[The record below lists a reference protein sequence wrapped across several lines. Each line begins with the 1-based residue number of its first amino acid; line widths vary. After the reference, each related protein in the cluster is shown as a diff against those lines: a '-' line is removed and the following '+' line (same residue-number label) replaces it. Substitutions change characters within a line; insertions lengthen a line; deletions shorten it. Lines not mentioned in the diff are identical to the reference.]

1 MKKTEFI
8 TGFMFAVVV
17 ITSLLLLTGAISPKT
32 ENYHKRMLV
41 RPEKAS
47 INIACSEDGKLVY
60 IADGARVLR
69 STDGGEN
76 WQVIITSDSDERKR

>member
-8 TGFMFAVVV
+8 TVLMVAMVI
-17 ITSLLLLTGAISPKT
+17 ITSLLLLTGAVSLKT

-47 INIACSEDGKLVY
+47 INIACSADGKVVY

-69 STDGGEN
+69 SKDCGEN
-76 WQVIITSDSDERKR
+76 WEVVITSHSDELK